1 MDVNSPWY
9 SLYQLMPTPFPY
21 CGESNPHWIHDP
33 MDTWSSL
40 FYVLVSIWIYRK
52 SKAYRSSALGQM
64 YLIPL
69 LISVGSILF
78 HMSFT
83 YIFLMAD
90 FFGIFTL
97 NFYCLNLNRLRLSG
111 TQNSSI
117 LTQSILFSS
126 IWVLSLLMTFSL
138 KLSSGLTMIPPIL
151 VTLWLELRC
160 YKSEKKSS
168 YVNFW
173 PAVFFIITGYIFMLL
188 EGKPWH
194 MGCFGPVLHFHTLWH
209 FFSAV
214 SIVFI
219 FKFYLQF
226 SVTNRF

>member
-1 MDVNSPWY
+1 
-9 SLYQLMPTPFPY
+9 
-21 CGESNPHWIHDP
+21 